1 MKTRW
6 LMAGC
11 AVVLLAMTSGVA
23 VAQGHGRAQ
32 RGKPQNRGQAK
43 KAERAAFAERD
54 RQIANNYY
62 VHNRQQL
69 PPGLRDQDRLPPDR
83 DQRLQPGYVIDRN
96 DRPRLYP
103 APAPLVRTFSP
114 PPQGYRY
121 VTFGGHIILVDDG
134 YRVADVIRLQINI
147 GGGH

>member
-6 LMAGC
+6 LMAAC
-11 AVVLLAMTSGVA
+11 VVVLLAMTSGVA
-23 VAQGHGRAQ
+23 VAQGRGQSRA
-32 RGKPQNRGQAK
+32 KPQNRGQAK

-62 VHNRQQL
+62 SHNRQQL
-69 PPGLRDQDRLPPDR
+69 PPGLRDQDRLPPAQE
-83 DQRLQPGYVIDRN
+83 QRLQPGYVFNRN
-96 DRPRLYP
+96 DRQRMYP
-103 APAPLVRTFSP
+103 APAPLVRTFAP
-114 PPQGYRY
+114 PPRGYRY